1 MGDKK
6 GWFDFSPT
14 KLTKLLMHCDNIR
27 YGNLKKDN
35 RAFNKKECICYIF
48 KIILIIKQED
58 ARWKINITNLE
69 IIYKEVS
76 LGLFIYCRLIFYVFV
91 F

>member
-27 YGNLKKDN
+27 YGNLKKDK

-48 KIILIIKQED
+48 KIILTIKQEV
-58 ARWKINITNLE
+58 RGWKIIITNLE
-69 IIYKEVS
+69 VK
-76 LGLFIYCRLIFYVFV
+76 FIEYLLVYLYIAD
-91 F
+91 